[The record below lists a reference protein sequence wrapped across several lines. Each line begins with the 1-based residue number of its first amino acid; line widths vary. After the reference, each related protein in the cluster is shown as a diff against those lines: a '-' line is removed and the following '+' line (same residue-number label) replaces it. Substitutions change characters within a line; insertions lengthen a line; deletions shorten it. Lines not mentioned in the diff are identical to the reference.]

1 MIANAI
7 TLKKGIDKATEFLV
21 GKIQENSKPISDSNA
36 IAQCGTIAAGNDE
49 EVGQMIA
56 NAMDKVGKEGV
67 ISLEEGKSMTTELE
81 VTEGMRFDKGY
92 ICLLYTSPSPRDVEE
107 SRMPSSA

>member
-1 MIANAI
+1 MVKAGLRNVAAGANAI

-49 EVGQMIA
+49 EVGHMIA

-81 VTEGMRFDKGY
+81 VTEG
-92 ICLLYTSPSPRDVEE
+92 CLLYTSD
-107 SRMPSSA
+107 AADDC